1 MGVEARWLHDEGVTL
16 YGSVLPGLYARWG
29 QITYMYMFVWVVNGE
44 MRRIRAC
51 CSEILRLM
59 FTAWSWRLRP
69 REFRMYLYF

>member
-16 YGSVLPGLYARWG
+16 YGSVLRIVRGDGDTLR
-29 QITYMYMFVWVVNGE
+29 MFVWVVNGE

-59 FTAWSWRLRP
+59 LTAEVMAVTSP
-69 REFRMYLYF
+69 GV